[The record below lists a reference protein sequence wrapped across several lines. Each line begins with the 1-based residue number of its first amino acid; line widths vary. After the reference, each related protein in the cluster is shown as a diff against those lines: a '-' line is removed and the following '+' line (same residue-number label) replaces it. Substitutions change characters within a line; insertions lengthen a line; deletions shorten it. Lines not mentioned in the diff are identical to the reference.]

1 MNISI
6 TLSSAACKPIV
17 NFQPALTSLLNQHQ
31 QQRKD
36 KVVVIMGATGSG
48 KSKLAIDLATHFP
61 PAEIVNSDKMQV
73 YKGLDITTNKVTE
86 EESRG
91 VPHHLL
97 SIVDDPNYNFTAND
111 FCHHASLAIDSIVGR
126 DGLPIIAGG
135 SNSFIEALV
144 NHDSTFRARYEC
156 CFLWVDV
163 SLPVL
168 HSSLSARVDR
178 MIEAGQLDEV
188 RQFFE
193 HSIYD
198 YTRGVRRAIGLPEF
212 DEFLREEHSTYADQI
227 KKKKLLEA
235 AIAMT
240 KVNNCKLASRQV
252 QKINRLYT
260 IWKNNTYRLN
270 ATQSVFNKSAWDD
283 DVAAKGCRILQK
295 FLYDDTCVLVP
306 AGGPLLPSLPSAMTA
321 VTH

>member
-1 MNISI
+1 MNE
-6 TLSSAACKPIV
+6 
-17 NFQPALTSLLNQHQ
+17 F
-31 QQRKD
+31 
-36 KVVVIMGATGSG
+36 
-48 KSKLAIDLATHFP
+48 KLDGFWIDG
-61 PAEIVNSDKMQV
+61 
-73 YKGLDITTNKVTE
+73 GL
-86 EESRG
+86 
-91 VPHHLL
+91 
-97 SIVDDPNYNFTAND
+97 
-111 FCHHASLAIDSIVGR
+111 
-126 DGLPIIAGG
+126 
-135 SNSFIEALV
+135 
-144 NHDSTFRARYEC
+144 YEC